1 MTPHNKRIILS
12 VILFLFVSWLALRSG
27 AVSLPLRVFLFD
39 GSEAE
44 RAILWQVRAPRVV
57 LAGIVGAALALSG
70 LVFQTLLQN
79 PLAEPYTLGASSGAA
94 LLAVM
99 TMTFGWT
106 ALGLWTVPVFAMLG
120 SVGTLLL
127 LFTFVRLI
135 DRTFPMTIV
144 LLMGLLI
151 GSFFGALV
159 SLLVVWS
166 GDELRSVIH
175 WLFGSVAMR
184 SWEHV
189 AFASIFIGL
198 SAFTLFLFHRSL
210 DALQFGERE
219 AFIAGV
225 DVVSVKKYTLIFAAI
240 LTGAAVAVSG
250 VIGFVGLI
258 IPHVT
263 RKMFGYTHRV
273 TMPLAMIYGATFL
286 ILIDWLSRVLL
297 APRELP
303 LGVMTALIGAPI
315 VAYIFYYY
323 RKEAI

>member
-1 MTPHNKRIILS
+1 MTPHKRRLLLS
-12 VILFLFVSWLALRSG
+12 VALLLFVSWLGLRSG
-27 AVSLPLRVFLFD
+27 AVSLPLRVFLLD
-39 GSEAE
+39 ATDAE

-57 LAGIVGAALALSG
+57 LAGLVGAALALSG

-99 TMTFGWT
+99 TITFGWT
-106 ALGLWTVPVFAMLG
+106 TFGLWTLPLFAMLG
-120 SVGTLLL
+120 SVGTLFLL
-127 LFTFVRLI
+127 LTVVRLI

-166 GDELRSVIH
+166 GEELRSVIH

-184 SWEHV
+184 SWAHV
-189 AFASIFIGL
+189 LFASFFIAL
-198 SAFTLFLFHRSL
+198 STCSLLLFHRSL

-219 AFIAGV
+219 AFVAGV
-225 DVVSVKKYTLIFAAI
+225 DVVRVKKYSLIFAAT

-263 RKMFGYTHRV
+263 RKMFGYVHRR
-273 TMPLAMIYGATFL
+273 TMPLAMIHGATFL
-286 ILIDWLSRVLL
+286 IGVDWFSRTLL

-315 VAYIFYYY
+315 VVYIFYYY
-323 RKEAI
+323 RKESM